1 MVSNNNDSCS
11 SSSSTTGSVFFIGN
25 ATVLIK
31 YAGFTIL
38 TDPTFI
44 HMHEKVPLGYG
55 LDTTRLTNPAMEINQ
70 LPPLDLVL
78 LSHFHGDH
86 FDQVAIHELD
96 KSLPIVTNSH
106 AVDELSIRGFTNTK
120 KLDTWENITFTKKDN
135 EDNNDVELQITAMP
149 GRHGPF
155 PVSMFLPKVMGT
167 ILDFKRKDDRNE
179 SNSKNKSHNGNQ
191 LFRIYI
197 TGDTMVFDD
206 IKEIPK
212 RYPNVDL
219 ALLHLGGT
227 TIMGIMLTMDAK
239 EGLEMVNII
248 NPKRAIPIHYNDY
261 DVFKSPIEDFQAKI
275 KEAGIEGNV
284 FYLNHGETYTFE
296 VNR

>member
-1 MVSNNNDSCS
+1 LESNNNS
-11 SSSSTTGSVFFIGN
+11 SSLTSSTTGSVFFIGN

-55 LDTTRLTNPAMEINQ
+55 LDTIRLTNPAMGINQ

-86 FDQVAIHELD
+86 FDQVAIRELD
-96 KSLPIVTNSH
+96 KLLPIVSNSH

-135 EDNNDVELQITAMP
+135 NNNDVELQITAMP

-155 PVSMFLPKVMGT
+155 PVAMFLPKVMGS
-167 ILDFKRKDDRNE
+167 ILDFKIKGYRND
-179 SNSKNKSHNGNQ
+179 SNSNNNSHNSNQ

-239 EGLEMVNII
+239 EGLEMFKII
-248 NPKRAIPIHYNDY
+248 NPKKVIPIHYNDY
-261 DVFKSPIEDFQAKI
+261 DVFKSSIEDFQAKV
-275 KEAGIEGNV
+275 KEAGIEDHV
-284 FYLNHGETYTFE
+284 FYLKHGETYTFE

>member
-1 MVSNNNDSCS
+1 MESNNN
-11 SSSSTTGSVFFIGN
+11 SSSSTKGSIFFIGN

-70 LPPLDLVL
+70 LPQLDLVL

-86 FDQVAIHELD
+86 FDQVTIRELD

-120 KLDTWENITFTKKDN
+120 KLETWENTAFTKKDN
-135 EDNNDVELQITAMP
+135 NNNNTKLQITATP

-155 PVSMFLPKVMGT
+155 PVAMFLPKVMGS
-167 ILDFKRKDDRNE
+167 ILDFKRKGDRND
-179 SNSKNKSHNGNQ
+179 SNSTTSSNSNQ

-197 TGDTMVFDD
+197 TGDTTVFDD

-212 RYPNVDL
+212 RYPNIDL

-239 EGLEMVNII
+239 EGLEMFNIV
-248 NPKRAIPIHYNDY
+248 NPKKAIPIHYNDY
-261 DVFKSPIEDFQAKI
+261 DVFKSPIEDFKTKV
-275 KEAGIEGNV
+275 KEAGIEDRV
-284 FYLNHGETYTFE
+284 FYLNHGETYTFD

>member
-1 MVSNNNDSCS
+1 
-11 SSSSTTGSVFFIGN
+11 
-25 ATVLIK
+25 
-31 YAGFTIL
+31 
-38 TDPTFI
+38 
-44 HMHEKVPLGYG
+44 MHEKVPLGYG
-55 LDTTRLTNPAMEINQ
+55 LDTTRLTNPAMEVNQ

-135 EDNNDVELQITAMP
+135 EDNSGVELQITAMP

-167 ILDFKRKDDRNE
+167 ILDFKRKDDRNGN
-179 SNSKNKSHNGNQ
+179 NSKNKPHNCNQ

-239 EGLEMVNII
+239 EGLEMFNII
-248 NPKRAIPIHYNDY
+248 NPKKVIPIHYNDY
-261 DVFKSPIEDFQAKI
+261 DVFKSPIEDFQAKV
-275 KEAGIEGNV
+275 KEAGIEDHV
-284 FYLNHGETYTFE
+284 FYLKHGETYTFE

>member
-1 MVSNNNDSCS
+1 
-11 SSSSTTGSVFFIGN
+11 
-25 ATVLIK
+25 
-31 YAGFTIL
+31 
-38 TDPTFI
+38 
-44 HMHEKVPLGYG
+44 MHEKVPLGYG
-55 LDTTRLTNPAMEINQ
+55 LDTTRLTNPAMEVNQ

>member
-1 MVSNNNDSCS
+1 LESNNNS
-11 SSSSTTGSVFFIGN
+11 SSSTSSTTGSVFFIGN

-135 EDNNDVELQITAMP
+135 EDNSDVELQITAMP

-167 ILDFKRKDDRNE
+167 ILDFKRKDDRNGN
-179 SNSKNKSHNGNQ
+179 NSKNKPHNCNQ

-239 EGLEMVNII
+239 EGLEMFNII
-248 NPKRAIPIHYNDY
+248 NPKKVIPIHYNDY
-261 DVFKSPIEDFQAKI
+261 DVFKSPIEDFQAKV
-275 KEAGIEGNV
+275 KEAGIEDHV
-284 FYLNHGETYTFE
+284 FYLKHGETYTFE

>member
-1 MVSNNNDSCS
+1 MESNHNS
-11 SSSSTTGSVFFIGN
+11 SSSTSSTTGSVFFIGN

-86 FDQVAIHELD
+86 FDQVAIRELD
-96 KSLPIVTNSH
+96 KLLPIVSNSH

-120 KLDTWENITFTKKDN
+120 KLDTWENITLTKKDN
-135 EDNNDVELQITAMP
+135 NNNDVELQITAMP

-155 PVSMFLPKVMGT
+155 PVAMFLPKVMGS
-167 ILDFKRKDDRNE
+167 ILDFKIKGYRND
-179 SNSKNKSHNGNQ
+179 SNSNNNSHNNNQ

-212 RYPNVDL
+212 RYQNVDL

-239 EGLEMVNII
+239 EGLEMFNII
-248 NPKRAIPIHYNDY
+248 NPKKVIPIHYNDY
-261 DVFKSPIEDFQAKI
+261 DVFKSPIEDFQAKV
-275 KEAGIEGNV
+275 KEAGIEDHV
-284 FYLNHGETYTFE
+284 FYLKHGETYTFE

>member
-1 MVSNNNDSCS
+1 MESNNNN
-11 SSSSTTGSVFFIGN
+11 SSSTSTKGSIFFIGN

>member
-1 MVSNNNDSCS
+1 MESND
-11 SSSSTTGSVFFIGN
+11 SSSSTSTKGSIFFIGN

-86 FDQVAIHELD
+86 FDQVTIRELD

-120 KLDTWENITFTKKDN
+120 KLETWENTTFTKKDN
-135 EDNNDVELQITAMP
+135 NNNNNNYVELQITATP

-155 PVSMFLPKVMGT
+155 PVAMFLPKVMGS
-167 ILDFKRKDDRNE
+167 ILDFKRKGDGND
-179 SNSKNKSHNGNQ
+179 SNSTTSSNSNQ

-197 TGDTMVFDD
+197 TGDTTVFDD

-212 RYPNVDL
+212 RYPNIDL
-219 ALLHLGGT
+219 VLLHLGGT

-239 EGLEMVNII
+239 EGLEMFNIV
-248 NPKRAIPIHYNDY
+248 NPKKAIPIHYNDY
-261 DVFKSPIEDFQAKI
+261 DVFRSPIEDFQTKV
-275 KEAGIEGNV
+275 KEAGIEDRV

>member
-1 MVSNNNDSCS
+1 MESNNN
-11 SSSSTTGSVFFIGN
+11 SSSSTSSTKGSIFFIGN

-55 LDTTRLTNPAMEINQ
+55 LETTRLTNPAMEINQ

-86 FDQVAIHELD
+86 FDQVAIRELD
-96 KSLPIVTNSH
+96 KSLPIVSNSH

-120 KLDTWENITFTKKDN
+120 KLDTWENISFTKKDN
-135 EDNNDVELQITAMP
+135 NNNDVELQITAMP

-155 PVSMFLPKVMGT
+155 PIAMFLPKVMGSM
-167 ILDFKRKDDRNE
+167 LDFKRKGDRNG
-179 SNSKNKSHNGNQ
+179 SNNNDNSHNSNQ
-191 LFRIYI
+191 LLRIYI

-206 IKEIPK
+206 IQEIPK

-227 TIMGIMLTMDAK
+227 TIMGIVLTMDAN
-239 EGLEMVNII
+239 EGLEMLNII
-248 NPKRAIPIHYNDY
+248 NPKKAIPIHYNDY
-261 DVFKSPIEDFQAKI
+261 DVFKSPIEDFQAKV
-275 KEAGIEGNV
+275 KEAGIEDHV
-284 FYLNHGETYTFE
+284 FYLRHGETYTFD

>member
-1 MVSNNNDSCS
+1 LESNNNS
-11 SSSSTTGSVFFIGN
+11 SLSISSTTGSIFFIGN

-55 LDTTRLTNPAMEINQ
+55 LETTRLTNPAMEINQ

-96 KSLPIVTNSH
+96 KLIPIVTNAH

-135 EDNNDVELQITAMP
+135 NNNDVELQITATP
-149 GRHGPF
+149 GWMQKKG
-155 PVSMFLPKVMGT
+155 
-167 ILDFKRKDDRNE
+167 
-179 SNSKNKSHNGNQ
+179 
-191 LFRIYI
+191 
-197 TGDTMVFDD
+197 
-206 IKEIPK
+206 
-212 RYPNVDL
+212 
-219 ALLHLGGT
+219 
-227 TIMGIMLTMDAK
+227 
-239 EGLEMVNII
+239 
-248 NPKRAIPIHYNDY
+248 
-261 DVFKSPIEDFQAKI
+261 
-275 KEAGIEGNV
+275 
-284 FYLNHGETYTFE
+284 
-296 VNR
+296 

>member
-1 MVSNNNDSCS
+1 LEPNNN
-11 SSSSTTGSVFFIGN
+11 SSSSTSGSVFFIGN

-55 LDTTRLTNPAMEINQ
+55 LDTIRLTNPAMEINQ

-86 FDQVAIHELD
+86 FDQVAIRELD
-96 KSLPIVTNSH
+96 KLLPIVSNSH

-135 EDNNDVELQITAMP
+135 NNNDVELQITAMP

-155 PVSMFLPKVMGT
+155 PVAMFLPKVNGS
-167 ILDFKRKDDRNE
+167 ILDFKIKGYRND
-179 SNSKNKSHNGNQ
+179 SNSNNNSHNSNQ

-212 RYPNVDL
+212 HYPNVDL

-239 EGLEMVNII
+239 EGLEMFKII
-248 NPKRAIPIHYNDY
+248 NPKKVIPIHYNDY
-261 DVFKSPIEDFQAKI
+261 DVFKSPIEDFQAKV
-275 KEAGIEGNV
+275 KEAGIEDHV
-284 FYLNHGETYTFE
+284 FYLKHGETYTFE